1 MDILEYV
8 VSAAYALVVVRTF
21 SFGIY
26 GLKQGRS
33 GTFALVLVMLAVS
46 GVLFWQ
52 YVIMNV

>member
-8 VSAAYALVVVRTF
+8 VSAAYLLIVVRTF

-26 GLKQGRS
+26 GLKSGRS
-33 GTFALVLVMLAVS
+33 GTFAIVLVMLAVS

-52 YVIMNV
+52 YVMMNI